1 MSFTLKPGVPKII
14 LIAIGAALWGF
25 AAFRILR
32 MGFIYIE
39 QHALHHTLNYL
50 IGLAGFFP
58 FFLLV
63 FRKVSI
69 KYINRIKNLPSQRP
83 CIFAFF
89 SLRGYMMM
97 TIMIGLA
104 LIINRW
110 KLIPE
115 LYEGTFFISLGL
127 SLLASAVVYI
137 FEGVQFI
144 KQYEKEKMTLT

>member
-1 MSFTLKPGVPKII
+1 MSFTLKPGVPKIV
-14 LIAIGAALWGF
+14 LIAMGAVLWGF

-32 MGFIYIE
+32 MGFIFIE
-39 QHALHHTLNYL
+39 RHALHHMLNYI

-63 FRKVSI
+63 FRKVSS
-69 KYINRIKNLPSQRP
+69 KYVQRIKNLPTQRP

-89 SLRGYMMM
+89 SIRGYFMM
-97 TIMIGLA
+97 TIMIGMA
-104 LIINRW
+104 LILSRW

-127 SLLASAVVYI
+127 SLLASSIMYI
-137 FEGVQFI
+137 IEGAQFI
-144 KQYEKEKMTLT
+144 KQNEKEKLNIK